1 MWQKVKCPCFFP
13 LKGWRGSKLG
23 KIWSTWLLNAD
34 FVRSY
39 FNKNEALGSW
49 TLFSSKLDFPGIKT
63 LETHALNVKK
73 CVTNVL
79 ISGESN
85 FDEKCVQPQS
95 FICEEVSFYKIH
107 TLTINPEIKS
117 DILSNFCSL
126 LRNPELLHKQQLK

>member
-1 MWQKVKCPCFFP
+1 M
-13 LKGWRGSKLG
+13 
-23 KIWSTWLLNAD
+23 LNAD

-85 FDEKCVQPQS
+85 FDEKCVQPQIS
-95 FICEEVSFYKIH
+95 FVKKYLFTKFIH
-107 TLTINPEIKS
+107 
-117 DILSNFCSL
+117 
-126 LRNPELLHKQQLK
+126 